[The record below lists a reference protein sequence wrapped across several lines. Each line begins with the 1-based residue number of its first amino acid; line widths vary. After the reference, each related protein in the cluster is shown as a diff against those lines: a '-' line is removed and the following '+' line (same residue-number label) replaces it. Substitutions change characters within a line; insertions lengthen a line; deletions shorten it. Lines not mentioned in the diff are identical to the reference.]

1 MTWRLCLRPCVAG
14 AQDGDSPRAVGLLDH
29 LWALAARC
37 FVRRPC
43 REPLP
48 LLRLSTR
55 SLRNVYS
62 AYHVP
67 ALCRLCAHWEH
78 LTAPVHVK
86 SSAADPSGGASHV
99 GVWVGGAAAP
109 FWVSWSLFSVPLCGI
124 HLAHPVC
131 LEQSSRLSHGCCAL
145 CVSVSHVSSR
155 IKATPFCLPPSSL
168 QSTRH
173 RGALGKQMLKR
184 WGKEAACVV
193 LLVFWGSVLSS
204 NTPPHAPPP
213 PERGDWLPAVLF

>member
-14 AQDGDSPRAVGLLDH
+14 AQDGDGPRAVGLLDH

-99 GVWVGGAAAP
+99 GVWVGGDSGSFLSFLVSLLCAP
-109 FWVSWSLFSVPLCGI
+109 LRYSLGTSCVPW
-124 HLAHPVC
+124 AKQQA
-131 LEQSSRLSHGCCAL
+131 ESRLL
-145 CVSVSHVSSR
+145 CVVCVCFPRELQDKSHS
-155 IKATPFCLPPSSL
+155 FLPSS
-168 QSTRH
+168 Q
-173 RGALGKQMLKR
+173 
-184 WGKEAACVV
+184 
-193 LLVFWGSVLSS
+193 F
-204 NTPPHAPPP
+204 
-213 PERGDWLPAVLF
+213 PAEYPAQRCTW